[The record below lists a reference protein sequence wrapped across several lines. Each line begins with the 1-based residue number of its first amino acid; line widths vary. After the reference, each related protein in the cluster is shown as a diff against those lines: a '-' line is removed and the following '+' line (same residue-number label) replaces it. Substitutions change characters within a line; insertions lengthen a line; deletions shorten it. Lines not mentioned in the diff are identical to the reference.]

1 MALKPKSRLGM
12 KSKYSSSGSYTF
24 KKRNTDKPII
34 FPTQSKN
41 STRRKSSSVPKI
53 KFDLNMGNLKPI
65 LFVVI
70 AIAVIL
76 FVGYFAFSRQALA
89 VMVNDEAVGYIKD
102 MGTTEDELN
111 SLIVAKLKEDVG
123 NNIELNETVT
133 LKKVNSMF
141 KHVSNNAEDV
151 VANACKA
158 VTYKQEGCMI
168 VVDGTPACIVA
179 NEETATSILQQVLD
193 SYTPPNG
200 TTDPEFV
207 SKITKEATFV
217 DSTKVL
223 DVDSAVKLL
232 SQTKEEE
239 KVYTVVSGDTFASIA
254 ANAGMTESE
263 LLKANPSISS
273 ETKNNLSVGQ
283 QLNIVMTVPTL
294 TIRTYKI
301 ETKKVSIPYD
311 TIEEDDDSLSSGER
325 QEVQAGVNGEKEV
338 SEKVAYINGVAQGAA
353 TSSEK
358 VTKQPVDRIVKVGT
372 YVEEDYDSSYDD
384 SYDDS
389 YDESDDS
396 YDDSEE

>member
-1 MALKPKSRLGM
+1 
-12 KSKYSSSGSYTF
+12 
-24 KKRNTDKPII
+24 
-34 FPTQSKN
+34 
-41 STRRKSSSVPKI
+41 
-53 KFDLNMGNLKPI
+53 
-65 LFVVI
+65 
-70 AIAVIL
+70 
-76 FVGYFAFSRQALA
+76 
-89 VMVNDEAVGYIKD
+89 
-102 MGTTEDELN
+102 
-111 SLIVAKLKEDVG
+111 
-123 NNIELNETVT
+123 
-133 LKKVNSMF
+133 
-141 KHVSNNAEDV
+141 
-151 VANACKA
+151 
-158 VTYKQEGCMI
+158 MI

-294 TIRTYKI
+294 TIRTYKV